1 MRYGWNDEI
10 YPLLAIIRRSKVAMF
25 DVNRISKVA
34 GSHITLLITN
44 HPNNQDVSYFWQRS
58 KQGETYLQGDLINH
72 LVGEYSERDVPSE
85 KRMNR
90 VDQDR
95 VGRVVHS
102 LRTKILIFE
111 GIFRKNCTNHPSH
124 ISDGKI

>member
-10 YPLLAIIRRSKVAMF
+10 YPLSAIIRRSKVAMS
-25 DVNRISKVA
+25 DVNLISKVA

-58 KQGETYLQGDLINH
+58 KQGETYLQGDLLNH
-72 LVGEYSERDVPSE
+72 LVGEYPKRDVPDE
-85 KRMNR
+85 KRMNG

-95 VGRVVHS
+95 VGRGVHT
-102 LRTKILIFE
+102 LHTKILIFE
-111 GIFRKNCTNHPSH
+111 GIFRENCTNRPSH
-124 ISDGKI
+124 ISDVKI